1 MEALFLLFCKINC
14 RTMLFLLCTCSFR
27 LKMVNE
33 LISRPDLSIFI
44 SQTAAKP
51 SAFLVYASRQ
61 VSVSP
66 MLWEAHEPNQLQ
78 TGLTNIYLGAL
89 LQVLNH
95 QLDLQSQATRI
106 SICSSELA
114 TEIPK
119 LIPETWEQ
127 GLFHPAVD
135 ALNTKIPQHWVQK
148 VPKFWSQKTSWPPH

>member
-1 MEALFLLFCKINC
+1 
-14 RTMLFLLCTCSFR
+14 
-27 LKMVNE
+27 MVNE

-66 MLWEAHEPNQLQ
+66 TLWEAHEPNQLQ

-119 LIPETWEQ
+119 LIPET
-127 GLFHPAVD
+127 
-135 ALNTKIPQHWVQK
+135 
-148 VPKFWSQKTSWPPH
+148 